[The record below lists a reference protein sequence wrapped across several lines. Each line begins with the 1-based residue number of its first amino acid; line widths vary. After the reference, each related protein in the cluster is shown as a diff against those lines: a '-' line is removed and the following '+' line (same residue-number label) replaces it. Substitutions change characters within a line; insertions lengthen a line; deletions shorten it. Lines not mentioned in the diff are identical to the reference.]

1 MNDPKTVIQNLRNR
15 WMSKYGEDIGSEEI
29 RRHLSK
35 MLSDLQRR
43 ELDAVFSNWSG
54 EDLLQA
60 INATFDLDEPAIEAP
75 SVMFTLDDNAEPQTP
90 IEPAKKPRGRP
101 RKIK

>member
-1 MNDPKTVIQNLRNR
+1 
-15 WMSKYGEDIGSEEI
+15 MSKYGEDIGSEEI

-60 INATFDLDEPAIEAP
+60 INATFDLDEPEVTEDDLLSLQAEMNKQLSKAVQ
-75 SVMFTLDDNAEPQTP
+75 SMGDKTLDSILNAEPV
-90 IEPAKKPRGRP
+90 KKPRGRP
-101 RKIK
+101 RKAK